1 MTDFHCKEIAQAAL
15 GPPAKRSGGELL
27 WCCPNHDDVHPSL
40 CVNSQKNCWLCGPC
54 GASGSAWELA
64 AFLAKVSPDNKTAV
78 KTWLREHSLL
88 NGRDERKRV
97 AEYIYC
103 DAEGH
108 PVGKVV
114 RWSPKA
120 FHQERPD
127 GKGGWELGG
136 FPRTLYRLPEI
147 LKAPSALIGEGEKDV
162 DAAWEKLGIPATTSG
177 NAGSWKP
184 EFAEFLRDKSV
195 CVIPHRDK
203 PGHRHARAVAKSLL
217 GVALRV
223 RLLELPGE
231 KVKDLSDWIEAGG
244 TRDQLLDL
252 IKRTP
257 ELTSEDVA
265 AWEVASP
272 ARGGSGS
279 HRTTAIAVMRRA
291 SEIEPRAVRWLW
303 PKRIPFGK
311 LTLFAGDPDEGK
323 TAVALDIA
331 ARVTTG
337 GEWGDGGRAE
347 TGSVIIMTAEDD
359 PDDTLVP
366 RLIAAGADLGRV
378 HFLEASRCITADGKE
393 TTRAVTLADIDT
405 IEDALSQAGDAKLVV
420 VDPVSAYL
428 SDADSHKNAEVRA
441 LLSPLRELA
450 ARRGVAILVI
460 THLSK
465 SGGSAL
471 YRAIGSIA
479 FVAAS
484 RAAWFFGKDK
494 ENPGRRL
501 MLRLKGNL
509 APEVGGLAYK
519 LEEVTL
525 PLKNGQQV
533 PIVKVMWEQGA
544 VNLMADDILAT
555 DSPGRASRLAEA
567 KEWLKE
573 ILAAGPRPADD
584 VLGEA
589 QAHGIKVS
597 TLRRARKALG
607 VEVRKQGFAEGWE
620 YALRTAEQPHEDAHY
635 DRHEHL
641 RASDCN
647 KGRFNQQD
655 DRRRSTGREVG
666 IFDGAEHL
674 GDTNET
680 EVEL

>member
-1 MTDFHCKEIAQAAL
+1 MDLQCLDVALAAL
-15 GPPAKRSGGELL
+15 GPARKVSGNEHYFP
-27 WCCPNHDDVHPSL
+27 CNHPENHKNADAHPSL
-40 CVNSQKNCWLCGPC
+40 QVNAKKNVFMCAPC
-54 GASGSAWELA
+54 NVAGNAWALA
-64 AFLAKVSPDNKTAV
+64 GFLAKVSPDNKPAV
-78 KTWLREHSLL
+78 MAWLREHGLL

-97 AEYIYC
+97 AEYIYT
-103 DAEGH
+103 DAKGH

-136 FPRTLYRLPEI
+136 FPRTLYRLAAI
-147 LKAPSALIGEGEKDV
+147 LKAQSALIGEGEKDV
-162 DAAWEKLGIPATTSG
+162 DAAWEELGIPATTSG

-195 CVIPHRDK
+195 CVIAHRDE

-231 KVKDLSDWIEAGG
+231 GVKDLSDWIEAGG
-244 TRDQLLDL
+244 TREQLLQVINRSL
-252 IKRTP
+252 
-257 ELTSEDVA
+257 ELKPEDVA

-272 ARGGSGS
+272 ARGNSGS

-291 SEIEPRAVRWLW
+291 SAIEPRAVRWLW

-347 TGSVIIMTAEDD
+347 TCSVIIMTAEDD

-405 IEDALSQAGDAKLVV
+405 IENALSQAGDAKLVI

-441 LLSPLRELA
+441 LLGRPVPLGGYHGSPPRVRAPSRRFICCSLQCAGNPGQLA
-450 ARRGVAILVI
+450 PFSNFGILTSQPRRRGLE
-460 THLSK
+460 
-465 SGGSAL
+465 
-471 YRAIGSIA
+471 A
-479 FVAAS
+479 FQNL
-484 RAAWFFGKDK
+484 R
-494 ENPGRRL
+494 GRSVR
-501 MLRLKGNL
+501 RD
-509 APEVGGLAYK
+509 VGGQFQDRALHSPV
-519 LEEVTL
+519 EPRCSEGSEV
-525 PLKNGQQV
+525 PS
-533 PIVKVMWEQGA
+533 ECA
-544 VNLMADDILAT
+544 VT
-555 DSPGRASRLAEA
+555 RPESRLD
-567 KEWLKE
+567 
-573 ILAAGPRPADD
+573 P
-584 VLGEA
+584 
-589 QAHGIKVS
+589 
-597 TLRRARKALG
+597 
-607 VEVRKQGFAEGWE
+607 
-620 YALRTAEQPHEDAHY
+620 
-635 DRHEHL
+635 
-641 RASDCN
+641 
-647 KGRFNQQD
+647 
-655 DRRRSTGREVG
+655 
-666 IFDGAEHL
+666 
-674 GDTNET
+674 T
-680 EVEL
+680 ESSLNTTQ